1 MYKFIE
7 NLPPNWPDL
16 AQAEL
21 TSLRQVWL
29 ERKGAL
35 AESKALGVFVQRLRR
50 EWAIETGII
59 ERLYTWDRGVTEL
72 LLEQGIEASLI
83 AKRGGLRRE
92 EAERVTALIRDQE
105 GIIEGLFEFVK
116 GQISLSEH
124 YIRSM
129 HKEFTTHQD
138 SVEALTTDGKL
149 IQVPLVKG
157 EYKRLPN
164 NPRRPDGTMHEY
176 CPPEL
181 VKDEMERLIGWYLD
195 GESHAVPPDV
205 LSAWLHHRFAR
216 IHPFQDGNGRIARAL
231 ATLVFLKHDLF
242 PLVIRDADRT
252 AYIEALENADRGDL
266 LPLVKIFARRQKDA
280 ILQALG
286 IERDLQKLTVPNEI
300 VSSAIQSLKSRAANV
315 RSQWEQVYELA
326 RKLHGDAVER
336 VHEVASLLKTEL
348 QQVKLPGVQYN
359 ATTAEARSE
368 EEKSQYYY
376 IQIVKAAK
384 ELGYYANRTWYRS
397 WVLLDIRT
405 TERFELLIS
414 FHGVGH
420 EFQGVLVASAM
431 TFRRLLSD
439 EETKHGEIV
448 DAQPA
453 CTEVFQF
460 NYAEKRD
467 ETRDRFRGWLTEVFA
482 IALEQWRRSLES

>member
-1 MYKFIE
+1 MYKLIE
-7 NLPPNWPDL
+7 NLPANWPDL
-16 AQAEL
+16 AQDEL

-29 ERKGAL
+29 ERKAAL
-35 AESKALGVFVQRLRR
+35 AESTGLDMFVQRLRR

-83 AKRGGLRRE
+83 AHRGGLRRE
-92 EAERVTALIRDQE
+92 EAERVTALIHDQE

-116 GQISLSEH
+116 GQVPLSEH

-129 HKEFTTHQD
+129 HGQFTAHQD
-138 SVEALTTDGKL
+138 SVEAQTPEGTL
-149 IQVPLVKG
+149 IQVLLVKG
-157 EYKRLPN
+157 DYKRLAN
-164 NPRRPDGTMHEY
+164 NPRRLDGSMHEY

-181 VKDEMERLIGWYLD
+181 VKDEMQRLISWYLD
-195 GESHAVPPDV
+195 AELQGVPPDV
-205 LSAWLHHRFAR
+205 LSAWLHHRFAQ

-242 PLVIRDADRT
+242 PLVIRDDDRT

-266 LPLVKIFARRQKDA
+266 LPLVKIFARRQKEA

-286 IERDLQKLTVPNEI
+286 IERDLQELTAPKEI
-300 VSSAIQSLKSRAANV
+300 VSSAIQSLKSRAAHV
-315 RSQWEQVYELA
+315 RGQWEQVYELA
-326 RKLHGDAVER
+326 RELHKDAVEQVR
-336 VHEVASLLKTEL
+336 QVANLLKAEL
-348 QQVKLPGVQYN
+348 QQVKLPGEKYN
-359 ATTAEARSE
+359 AGHAEALYEDAR
-368 EEKSQYYY
+368 SQYYY
-376 IQIVKAAK
+376 QQIVTAAK
-384 ELGYYANRTWYRS
+384 ALGYFANRSWYRS

-405 TERFELLIS
+405 RERFELLIS

-439 EETKHGEIV
+439 EETKAEIV
-448 DAQPA
+448 EAQPA

-460 NYAEKRD
+460 NYAEKRG
-467 ETRDRFRGWLTEVFA
+467 EARKRFQRWLSEVFA
-482 IALEQWRRSLES
+482 IGLEQWRRSLES

>member
-1 MYKFIE
+1 MYKLIE
-7 NLPPNWPDL
+7 NLPPNWLNL

-29 ERKGAL
+29 ERRAAL
-35 AESKALGVFVQRLRR
+35 AESKALDLFVERLRR

-59 ERLYTWDRGVTEL
+59 ERLYSWDRGVTEL

-83 AKRGGLRRE
+83 ANRGGLRRE

-105 GIIEGLFEFVK
+105 GIIEALFEFVK
-116 GQISLSEH
+116 GQIPLSEY

-129 HKEFTTHQD
+129 HQQFTAHQD
-138 SVEALTTDGKL
+138 SVEALTADGTL
-149 IQVPLVKG
+149 IQVPLMKG
-157 EYKRLPN
+157 EYKRFAN

-181 VKDEMERLIGWYLD
+181 VKDEMERLIGWYFD
-195 GESHAVPPDV
+195 AESQSVPPDV
-205 LSAWLHHRFAR
+205 LSAWLHHRFTQ

-231 ATLVFLKHDLF
+231 GTLVFLKHDLF
-242 PLVIRDADRT
+242 PLVIRDSDRT

-266 LPLVKIFARRQKDA
+266 LSLIKIFARRQKEA

-286 IERDLQKLTVPNEI
+286 IERDLQKLTVPKEI
-300 VSSAIQSLKSRAANV
+300 VSSAIQTLKNRAAHV
-315 RSQWEQVYELA
+315 RGQWEQVYDIA
-326 RKLHGDAVER
+326 RQLHGDALER
-336 VHEVASLLKTEL
+336 VREAANLLKKEL
-348 QQVKLPGVQYN
+348 HQVKLPGDEYN
-359 ATTAEARSE
+359 ARTGEARFE
-368 EEKSQYYY
+368 DDRSQYYY
-376 IQIVKAAK
+376 LQIVKAAK

-439 EETKHGEIV
+439 EESKHGEIV
-448 DAQPA
+448 EAQPA

-460 NYAEKRD
+460 NYAEKRE
-467 ETRDRFRGWLTEVFA
+467 ETRDRFRGWLNEVFA
-482 IALEQWRRSLES
+482 IGLEQWRRSLEG